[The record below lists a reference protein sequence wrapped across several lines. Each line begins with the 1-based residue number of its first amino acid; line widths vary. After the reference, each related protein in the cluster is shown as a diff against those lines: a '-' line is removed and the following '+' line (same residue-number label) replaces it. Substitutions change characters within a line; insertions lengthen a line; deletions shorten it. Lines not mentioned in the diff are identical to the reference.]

1 MRPDGDSTAG
11 RSAGFTLAEMAIVLV
26 IVGLLLT
33 SVLSNVSTQMDARNI
48 RDVQTRLDQIK
59 DALIGFAQANG
70 RLPCPANG
78 TIPTGAAN
86 AGLEA
91 VASTVTYVCANANN
105 FGVLP
110 WATLGVA
117 ETDVW
122 GGRFGYKVS
131 SVFSDAIAQ
140 NTWNT
145 TVPAT
150 QSPTCT
156 APIPTPTT
164 SSFALCSLGGL
175 TVTTRTATNKAG
187 TGVSNLPVVIIS
199 YGKNGYGAYTSS
211 GTQITLPPAVNAD
224 ETANATATSTT
235 FYSREQSPP
244 TSPCSDTG
252 AGNFCEFDD
261 LIGYIPVSVLMT
273 RMISA
278 GKLP

>member
-1 MRPDGDSTAG
+1 MRPDGESKAA

-48 RDVQTRLDQIK
+48 RDTQTRLDQIK

-86 AGLEA
+86 AGVEQF
-91 VASTVTYVCANANN
+91 TVTVAGPPQQYVCTNVNG
-105 FGVLP
+105 FGVVP

-131 SVFSDAIAQ
+131 SAFSDSIMQ
-140 NTWNT
+140 TTTTWGCG
-145 TVPAT
+145 AT
-150 QSPTCT
+150 I
-156 APIPTPTT
+156 PIPTPTQ
-164 SSFALCSLGGL
+164 SSFALCAQGTLA
-175 TVTTRTATNKAG
+175 VTTRTATYKAG
-187 TGVSNLPVVIIS
+187 TGVSNVPVVIIS
-199 YGKNGYGAYTSS
+199 YGKNGYGAYTSG

-235 FYSREQSPP
+235 FYSREQSPQ
-244 TSPCSDTG
+244 TSPCSDTA